1 MTALASREGDVFARP
16 IRPGMRVAAVVTCSA
31 IAYYFSLE
39 TLVGGWRYQTPLADL
54 ALVPFLA
61 ALLLVAAYRRHPHVV
76 DLRLARI
83 DVILASFCI
92 LVALA
97 LLVAGPVI
105 WSKYFWATR
114 LDLLTLPL
122 FVSAGVMLLFGTRA
136 LIRFGFALTF
146 LLLVWPLPYHALIER
161 TLGFFTA
168 ITTWTATTL
177 AGPLGLAQADPA
189 TEGLFM
195 VEHEGEQFSVLVGS
209 ACSGVNTL
217 VRFLVVGIFGLYFV
231 RGTAGRRLLWLVLGA
246 ALVWSFN
253 VVRILGILAVGKS
266 YGERA
271 AFEVL
276 HPVAGLLAL
285 NAAAL
290 VLVLLMRPFGLRW
303 RRAVEV
309 DSPLAVPGEPHERAT
324 PTRFLRRFA
333 LLAFAT
339 VVIAL
344 ANGTLRDAARGLTND
359 GRPAVAPFTASPVVG
374 SGWQAEPLETIGW
387 ATPYY
392 GKHSSWVRYRVRPAS
407 ANGAAF
413 TIWLDAVR
421 SPDLGALNAYTLAHC
436 YDFHDFD
443 VNLARRV
450 DLSDGV
456 IGQAF
461 VYDTPRA
468 TWHVVSWQW
477 PVLLEDGRTEHERIV
492 MLASAESSPETVEG
506 GSGGVRDWLLSLLDL
521 RAPSEDDNPE
531 LTKALTAVATA
542 AVRER
547 VRGPA

>member
-1 MTALASREGDVFARP
+1 M
-16 IRPGMRVAAVVTCSA
+16 VTCSA
-31 IAYYFSLE
+31 IAYSFSLE

-83 DVILASFCI
+83 DVILAVVLHF
-92 LVALA
+92 VALA

-122 FVSAGVMLLFGTRA
+122 FVAAAVMLLFGTRA

-168 ITTWTATTL
+168 ITTWAATTL
-177 AGPLGLAQADPA
+177 AGPLGLAQPDPA

-195 VEHEGEQFSVLVGS
+195 VEHNGEQFSVLVGS

-217 VRFLVVGIFGLYFV
+217 VGFLVVGVFGLYFV
-231 RGTAGRRLLWLVLGA
+231 RGAASRRLLWLVVGA

-309 DSPLAVPGEPHERAT
+309 DSPLAEPGEPQERAT
-324 PTRFLRRFA
+324 PTRFLRRLRCSRSPPWSSHWRTA
-333 LLAFAT
+333 RCGTRHADSRTT
-339 VVIAL
+339 VDRRWRRSPPVRSSAP
-344 ANGTLRDAARGLTND
+344 AGKPSRWRRSA
-359 GRPAVAPFTASPVVG
+359 GRPPITASTPPG
-374 SGWQAEPLETIGW
+374 S
-387 ATPYY
+387 AT
-392 GKHSSWVRYRVRPAS
+392 GCGRGARTARHS
-407 ANGAAF
+407 
-413 TIWLDAVR
+413 R
-421 SPDLGALNAYTLAHC
+421 SGSTPCGALIS
-436 YDFHDFD
+436 
-443 VNLARRV
+443 AR
-450 DLSDGV
+450 
-456 IGQAF
+456 
-461 VYDTPRA
+461 
-468 TWHVVSWQW
+468 
-477 PVLLEDGRTEHERIV
+477 
-492 MLASAESSPETVEG
+492 
-506 GSGGVRDWLLSLLDL
+506 
-521 RAPSEDDNPE
+521 
-531 LTKALTAVATA
+531 
-542 AVRER
+542 
-547 VRGPA
+547 

>member
-1 MTALASREGDVFARP
+1 
-16 IRPGMRVAAVVTCSA
+16 
-31 IAYYFSLE
+31 
-39 TLVGGWRYQTPLADL
+39 
-54 ALVPFLA
+54 
-61 ALLLVAAYRRHPHVV
+61 
-76 DLRLARI
+76 
-83 DVILASFCI
+83 
-92 LVALA
+92 
-97 LLVAGPVI
+97 
-105 WSKYFWATR
+105 
-114 LDLLTLPL
+114 
-122 FVSAGVMLLFGTRA
+122 
-136 LIRFGFALTF
+136 
-146 LLLVWPLPYHALIER
+146 
-161 TLGFFTA
+161 
-168 ITTWTATTL
+168 
-177 AGPLGLAQADPA
+177 
-189 TEGLFM
+189 M
-195 VEHEGEQFSVLVGS
+195 VEHDGEQFSVLVGS

-217 VRFLVVGIFGLYFV
+217 VGFLVVGIFGLYFV
-231 RGTAGRRLLWLVLGA
+231 RGAAGRRLLWLVVGA

-309 DSPLAVPGEPHERAT
+309 DSPLAEPGEPQERAT
-324 PTRFLRRFA
+324 PARFLRRFA
-333 LLAFAT
+333 LLAVRHRRHRTRERHA
-339 VVIAL
+339 AGR
-344 ANGTLRDAARGLTND
+344 GTRAHERRSAGGGAVHRQSRSSAPA
-359 GRPAVAPFTASPVVG
+359 GRPSRWRRSAGRPPITASTRHG
-374 SGWQAEPLETIGW
+374 S
-387 ATPYY
+387 AT
-392 GKHSSWVRYRVRPAS
+392 GCGRAAS
-407 ANGAAF
+407 NSAAF

-477 PVLLEDGRTEHERIV
+477 PVLLDDGRAEHERIV
-492 MLASAESSPETVEG
+492 MLASTGSRPETVED
-506 GSGGVRDWLLSLLDL
+506 GSGGVRRLAALAPRPPRSERGRQPRADKGAHRRRDVRRPRAGAGVRVTSLGSEFAGYGLHLLFALYAGLVMGHFVL
-521 RAPSEDDNPE
+521 QVVYAHRTHRAGDPLAQDPRASQPVPE
-531 LTKALTAVATA
+531 RRHRRDVLQ
-542 AVRER
+542 
-547 VRGPA
+547 RGSGCAR

>member
-1 MTALASREGDVFARP
+1 M
-16 IRPGMRVAAVVTCSA
+16 
-31 IAYYFSLE
+31 
-39 TLVGGWRYQTPLADL
+39 
-54 ALVPFLA
+54 
-61 ALLLVAAYRRHPHVV
+61 
-76 DLRLARI
+76 
-83 DVILASFCI
+83 
-92 LVALA
+92 ALA

-122 FVSAGVMLLFGTRA
+122 FVSAAVMLLFGTRA

-146 LLLVWPLPYHALIER
+146 LLLAWPLPYHALIER

-168 ITTWTATTL
+168 ITTWAATTL
-177 AGPLGLAQADPA
+177 AGPLGLAQPDPA

-195 VEHEGEQFSVLVGS
+195 VEHDGEQFSVLVGS

-217 VRFLVVGIFGLYFV
+217 VGFLVVGIFGLYFV
-231 RGTAGRRLLWLVLGA
+231 RGAAGRRLLWLLVGA

-309 DSPLAVPGEPHERAT
+309 DSPLAEPGEPQERAT

-344 ANGTLRDAARGLTND
+344 ANGTLRDTARGLTND
-359 GRPAVAPFTASPVVG
+359 GRPAVAPFTASPIVG

-392 GKHSSWVRYRVRPAS
+392 GKHSSWVRYRLRPGS
-407 ANGAAF
+407 ANSAAF

-492 MLASAESSPETVEG
+492 MLASAESRPETVAG

>member
-1 MTALASREGDVFARP
+1 
-16 IRPGMRVAAVVTCSA
+16 
-31 IAYYFSLE
+31 
-39 TLVGGWRYQTPLADL
+39 
-54 ALVPFLA
+54 
-61 ALLLVAAYRRHPHVV
+61 
-76 DLRLARI
+76 
-83 DVILASFCI
+83 
-92 LVALA
+92 
-97 LLVAGPVI
+97 
-105 WSKYFWATR
+105 
-114 LDLLTLPL
+114 LTLPL
-122 FVSAGVMLLFGTRA
+122 FVSAAVMLLFGTRA

-146 LLLVWPLPYHALIER
+146 LLLAWPLPYHALIER

-168 ITTWTATTL
+168 VTTWAATTL
-177 AGPLGLAQADPA
+177 AGPLGLAQPDPA
-189 TEGLFM
+189 TDGLFM
-195 VEHEGEQFSVLVGS
+195 VEHKGEQFSVLVGS

-217 VRFLVVGIFGLYFV
+217 VGFLVVGIFGLYFV
-231 RGTAGRRLLWLVLGA
+231 RGAASRRVLWLLLGA
-246 ALVWSFN
+246 VLVWSFN

-309 DSPLAVPGEPHERAT
+309 DSPLAEPGEPQERAT
-324 PTRFLRRFA
+324 PTRFFRRLV

-359 GRPAVAPFTASPVVG
+359 GRPAVAPFTASPIVG

-392 GKHSSWVRYRVRPAS
+392 GKHSSWVRYRLRPGS

-461 VYDTPRA
+461 VYHTSRA
-468 TWHVVSWQW
+468 TWHVISWQW

-492 MLASAESSPETVEG
+492 MLASADSRPETVAG

-547 VRGPA
+547 VRGSA